1 MRVCLD
7 TNVFLSVKNKED
19 DHEYCEKII
28 DFIESKHIDGVLST
42 IVLIEVLVGFYQNSE
57 NSEADRFSSNAALNF
72 DVITVN
78 FEIAQKAAQLRAQ
91 HNIKLPDAIISAST
105 IISKSEF
112 FITNDKRLLKKLDI
126 KKITPKDFVKNYLE
140 GVKDNKS

>member
-1 MRVCLD
+1 MKVNLD
-7 TNVFLSVKNKED
+7 TNVFLSVKNKEA

-28 DFIESKHIDGVLST
+28 NSIEDKLIDGVLST
-42 IVLIEVLVGFYQNSE
+42 IVIIEVLVSFYQNSE
-57 NSEADRFSSNAALNF
+57 NDEVDRFSGSVVLNF
-72 DVITVN
+72 GVIPVN

-112 FITNDKRLLKKLDI
+112 FITNDKTLLKKLDL
-126 KKITPKDFVKNYLE
+126 KKITPKDFVKKYLD
-140 GVKDNKS
+140 VDKDNKS

>member
-1 MRVCLD
+1 MKVNLD

-19 DHEYCEKII
+19 DLEFCEKII
-28 DFIESKHIDGVLST
+28 NFIEDKHIDGVLST

-57 NSEADRFSSNAALNF
+57 NEEADRFSSSAVLNF
-72 DVITVN
+72 DVIPVN

-91 HNIKLPDAIISAST
+91 HNIRLPDAIISAST
-105 IISKSEF
+105 IISKAEF
-112 FITNDKRLLKKLDI
+112 FITNDKTLLKKLDL

-140 GVKDNKS
+140 VDKDNKS

>member
-28 DFIESKHIDGVLST
+28 NFIESNRIDGVLST

-72 DVITVN
+72 DVIPVN

-112 FITNDKRLLKKLDI
+112 FITNDKTLLKKLDI
-126 KKITPKDFVKNYLE
+126 KKITPKDYVKNYLE
-140 GVKDNKS
+140 GVTDNKS

>member
-28 DFIESKHIDGVLST
+28 NFIESNHIDGVLST

-57 NSEADRFSSNAALNF
+57 NYEADRFSSNAALNF

-78 FEIAQKAAQLRAQ
+78 FEIAQKAAQLRVQ

-112 FITNDKRLLKKLDI
+112 FITNDKTLLKKLDI
-126 KKITPKDFVKNYLE
+126 KKITPKDFVRNYLE
-140 GVKDNKS
+140 GDKDNKS

>member
-1 MRVCLD
+1 MKVNLD

-28 DFIESKHIDGVLST
+28 NFIEDKHIDGVLST

-57 NSEADRFSSNAALNF
+57 NEEADRFSSSAVLNF
-72 DVITVN
+72 DVIPVN

-91 HNIKLPDAIISAST
+91 HNIRLPDAIISASM
-105 IISKSEF
+105 IISKAEF
-112 FITNDKRLLKKLDI
+112 FITNDKKLLKKLDL
-126 KKITPKDFVKNYLE
+126 KKITPKDFVKNYL
-140 GVKDNKS
+140 GVDKDNKS

>member
-57 NSEADRFSSNAALNF
+57 NYEADRFSSNAALNF
-72 DVITVN
+72 DVIPVN

-105 IISKSEF
+105 IISKAEF
-112 FITNDKRLLKKLDI
+112 FITNDKTLLKKLDI

-140 GVKDNKS
+140 GDKDNKS

>member
-1 MRVCLD
+1 MKVNLD
-7 TNVFLSVKNKED
+7 TNVFLSIKNKED

-28 DFIESKHIDGVLST
+28 NSIEDKLIDGVLST
-42 IVLIEVLVGFYQNSE
+42 IVIIEVLVGFYQNIE
-57 NSEADRFSSNAALNF
+57 NDEADSFSSSAVLNF
-72 DVITVN
+72 GVIPVN

-112 FITNDKRLLKKLDI
+112 FITNDKTLLKKLDT
-126 KKITPKDFVKNYLE
+126 KKITPKEFVKNYLE
-140 GVKDNKS
+140 SDKDNKS

>member
-1 MRVCLD
+1 MKVNLD
-7 TNVFLSVKNKED
+7 TNVFLSVKNKEA

-28 DFIESKHIDGVLST
+28 NSIEDKLIDGVLST
-42 IVLIEVLVGFYQNSE
+42 IVIIEVLVSFYQNSE
-57 NSEADRFSSNAALNF
+57 NDEVDRFSGSVVLNF
-72 DVITVN
+72 GVIPVN

-112 FITNDKRLLKKLDI
+112 FITNDKTLLKKLDL
-126 KKITPKDFVKNYLE
+126 KKITPKEFVKNYLE
-140 GVKDNKS
+140 SDKDNKS

>member
-1 MRVCLD
+1 MKVNLD

-28 DFIESKHIDGVLST
+28 NFIEDKHIDGVLST

-57 NSEADRFSSNAALNF
+57 NEEADRFSSSAVLNF
-72 DVITVN
+72 DVIPVN

-91 HNIKLPDAIISAST
+91 HNIRLPDAIISAST
-105 IISKSEF
+105 IISKAEF
-112 FITNDKRLLKKLDI
+112 FITNDKKLLKKLDL
-126 KKITPKDFVKNYLE
+126 KKITPKDFVKNYL
-140 GVKDNKS
+140 GVDKDNKS